1 MTLLA
6 ILVATVAVSLV
17 SFVGIAMFGLKQD
30 VHDRILLA
38 LVGLAAGGLM
48 GSAFLHLLPEALT
61 FSAQEDIF
69 LITLLSFVGFFLIE
83 RILHW
88 HHCHHADHE
97 HETHTFGTMSII
109 GNTIHNAIDGL
120 VIAGSFVLDWRLG
133 VTTTLAVILHEIP
146 HEFGD
151 YAILVYAG
159 YSRVRALL
167 LNALTAVAAIL
178 GGIIGYYAALSS
190 VSFEIALIPIA
201 AGGFIYVAGSDL
213 IPEFR
218 NDRDGSSVALTFVM
232 FVIGVG
238 LMYVLKVI
246 GLE

>member
-1 MTLLA
+1 MTLLFI
-6 ILVATVAVSLV
+6 ILSTVAVSLV
-17 SFVGIAMFGLKQD
+17 SFVGIAMFGLRKEI
-30 VHDRILLA
+30 HDRILLA

-48 GSAFLHLLPEALT
+48 GSAFLHLLPEALA

-69 LITLLSFVGFFLIE
+69 LITLLSFIGFFLVE

-88 HHCHHADHE
+88 HHCHQGHH

-109 GNTIHNAIDGL
+109 GNTIHNFIDGL
-120 VIAGSFVLDWRLG
+120 VIAASFVLDWRLG

-159 YSRVRALL
+159 YSRLRALL

-218 NDRDGSSVALTFVM
+218 NDRDGSSVALTFAM
-232 FVIGVG
+232 FVLGVG
-238 LMYVLKVI
+238 LMYVLKMI
-246 GLE
+246 GLSE